1 MCDPEVVDR
10 GLLLSPVGSQEA
22 FRTVLRNQQQA
33 GVVPELHRLS
43 DYDGGKRTLETLTDR
58 QLEVLQ
64 TAYEIGFYDVPREAT
79 VADVAGEIGLDDGTV
94 SEHLQRA
101 ELNILSQQLTAKE

>member
-64 TAYEIGFYDVPREAT
+64 TAYEIGFTTYLGRRPLLMSPVKS
-79 VADVAGEIGLDDGTV
+79 V
-94 SEHLQRA
+94 SMVEQSR
-101 ELNILSQQLTAKE
+101 NTFSGPS